1 MPEGIASYI
10 LEHPDEVREMTL
22 TQPAE
27 ACAAGM
33 GTVSRFCR
41 DAGLRD
47 FAELRELLATPGLDF
62 E

>member
-1 MPEGIASYI
+1 
-10 LEHPDEVREMTL
+10 MTL